1 MPKLA
6 RKAPK
11 ARGALQK
18 TYRKIET
25 KLMAVIGRATVRVG
39 SRRAK
44 VITARAA
51 KAAAIAAGLAAAKV
65 VYDELRG
72 AKNRAV

>member
-1 MPKLA
+1 MPKLT
-6 RKAPK
+6 RKAPRAK
-11 ARGALQK
+11 NALQK

-25 KLMAVIGRATVRVG
+25 KLMAVIGRATVRGG

-44 VITARAA
+44 AITSKAA

-65 VYDELRG
+65 VYEELRG
-72 AKNRAV
+72 SKSRTV